1 AESARAI
8 LKQVETRDPDHP
20 YALRLRALA
29 MQRIGDSA
37 GLFALLPRL
46 RKLKDMDDVALDAFE
61 TPAVRDEI
69 TRLTKAADL
78 AGLDAAWRALPRYLR
93 ERPALVCAYV
103 DALST
108 LGQTARAESV
118 LRNALR
124 HAWHDTLI
132 DLYGSMPHQDLPR
145 AIAFAERF
153 LRERELERNAALLLA
168 LGRLCRRERLWGK
181 ARGYFDAS
189 LASQPRPD
197 TYRELGD
204 LLEQL
209 GERDPARHCFR
220 KGLRLAAEG
229 VLDNGQTLYLPT
241 RRRAPELPPPP
252 RKGDEELHT
261 V

>member
-1 AESARAI
+1 
-8 LKQVETRDPDHP
+8 
-20 YALRLRALA
+20 